1 MSLNVRNR
9 SLKLEDLNVAAGSRH
24 LLGPLKIAIHPGE
37 CVGLVG
43 ESGSGKSLTALS
55 MLGLLPKG
63 LKATGRLLLG
73 DHNIEL
79 MSEAHAALRGS
90 FLAWIPQDP
99 LSSLHPMRTVGSQL
113 LEILSQHR
121 GSRDKRL
128 AIELFERVQLPDPA
142 RALRKYPHEFSGG
155 QRQRVS
161 IAMALAS
168 APKLLIAD
176 EPTSALDARI
186 ARDILDLLDTLRRE
200 DDLGLMLISHDL
212 PLVGAYAQQVLV
224 LQKGDLVEFGP
235 SAQLFSSP
243 QHAYTRELIAADH
256 LPAAARPSSEAPIVL
271 KGNDIE
277 VRYRNAPRPALN
289 GVHLELHRGE
299 GLALVGESGS
309 GKSTLGRA
317 LMRLLKTSKGSVTF
331 EGVDLLTLDEA
342 SLRSQRSKFGI
353 VFQDPYA
360 SLNPRMKIRDIIGE
374 PLRVHGMDADLEER
388 VGTLIEDVGLTRDM
402 LDRYPHQF
410 SGGQRQRIAIAR
422 ALATD
427 PQVLICDEAVSALDA
442 HYRAAILELL
452 AKLKQ
457 SRGVSLLFI
466 THDLVAA
473 AAVAERIAVL
483 ENGTIVERG
492 LTEDVLR
499 QPQHAHTK
507 ALLDARPS

>member
-1 MSLNVRNR
+1 MNLRSQSLT
-9 SLKLEDLNVAAGSRH
+9 LENLMIRAGSRE
-24 LLGPLKIAIHPGE
+24 LLGPLSITINPGE

-55 MLGLLPKG
+55 LLGLLPRG
-63 LKATGRLLLG
+63 LSADGRLYLG
-73 DHNIEL
+73 EQNIEL
-79 MSEAHAALRGS
+79 MSEAHAALRGA
-90 FLAWIPQDP
+90 FVAWIPQDP

-113 LEILSQHR
+113 MEVL
-121 GSRDKRL
+121 GSRDKRRAL
-128 AIELFERVQLPDPA
+128 ELFERVQLPDPS
-142 RALRKYPHEFSGG
+142 RALKKYPHEFSGG
-155 QRQRVS
+155 QRQRIS

-200 DDLGLMLISHDL
+200 DNLGLLLISHDL
-212 PLVGAYAQQVLV
+212 PLVGAYAQRVMV
-224 LQKGDLVEFGP
+224 LQKGRLVE
-235 SAQLFSSP
+235 SNTATSLFASP
-243 QHAYTRELIAADH
+243 QHDYTKELIAADH
-256 LPAAARPSSEAPIVL
+256 LPAATRPTTEAPVVL
-271 KGNDIE
+271 SGSGIQ
-277 VRYRNAPRPALN
+277 VQYRNAPRPALN
-289 GVHLELHRGE
+289 DVSIDLHHGE

-317 LMRLLKTSKGSVTF
+317 LMRLLSARGGRVMF
-331 EGVDLLTLDEA
+331 DGVDLLSLDAA
-342 SLRSQRSKFGI
+342 SLRGQRAKFGI
-353 VFQDPYA
+353 IFQDPYS

-374 PLRVHGMDADLEER
+374 PLRVHGMDANLDER
-388 VGTLIEDVGLTRDM
+388 VASLIEDVGLSRDM

-442 HYRAAILELL
+442 HHRASILELL
-452 AKLKQ
+452 SRLKKE
-457 SRGVSLLFI
+457 RGVSLLFI

-483 ENGTIVERG
+483 ENGTVVENG
-492 LTEDVLR
+492 YTEDVLR
-499 QPQHAHTK
+499 APQHAHTK
-507 ALLDARPS
+507 ALLDARP

>member
-1 MSLNVRNR
+1 MSLNVRNH
-9 SLKLEDLNVAAGSRH
+9 SLHLQDLNVAAGSRH
-24 LLGPLKIAIHPGE
+24 LLGPLSIAIHPGE

-63 LKATGRLLLG
+63 LRATGRLLLG

-79 MSEAHAALRGS
+79 MSEAHAGLRGS

-99 LSSLHPMRTVGSQL
+99 LASLHPMRTVGSQM
-113 LEILSQHR
+113 LEILAMHR
-121 GSRDKRL
+121 GTRDKRR
-128 AIELFERVQLPDPA
+128 AVELFERVQLPDPA

-186 ARDILDLLDTLRRE
+186 ARDILDLLDALRRE

-212 PLVGAYAQQVLV
+212 PLVAAYAQQVKV
-224 LQKGDLVEFGP
+224 LRKGELVEQGP
-235 SAQLFSSP
+235 SQQLFASP
-243 QHAYTRELIAADH
+243 QHDYTKELIAADH
-256 LPAAARPSSEAPIVL
+256 LPAAPKPGTEAPVVL
-271 KGNDIE
+271 SGEGIE
-277 VRYRNAPRPALN
+277 VRYRNAPRAALN
-289 GVHLELHRGE
+289 GVHIELHRGE

-317 LMRLLKTSKGSVTF
+317 LMRLLKASKGSVSF
-331 EGVDLLTLDEA
+331 DGADLLTLDDA
-342 SLRSQRSKFGI
+342 TLRSQRAKFGI

-360 SLNPRMKIRDIIGE
+360 SLNPRMKIRDIIAE
-374 PLRVHGMDADLEER
+374 PLRVHGMAAEVESR
-388 VGTLIEDVGLTRDM
+388 IAQLIEDVGLSPDM

-427 PQVLICDEAVSALDA
+427 PQILICDEAVSALDA
-442 HYRAAILELL
+442 HYRASILELL
-452 AKLKQ
+452 AELKRK
-457 SRGVSLLFI
+457 RGVSLLFI

-492 LTEDVLR
+492 FTQDVLR
-499 QPQHAHTK
+499 DPQHPHTK
-507 ALLDARPS
+507 ALLDARPN